1 MGDSY
6 SDSDIDQSVLIDTDQ
21 FANDQLL
28 SKLILLLPTL
38 QEIPQET
45 FSQHDLRGN
54 CDGKAKIITDHM
66 YALHVAYLFWKRNRK
81 LDEAIPLIIQKSIE
95 VIKPKVK
102 ENRKLL
108 RSFVQKRL
116 TEFSLKVSMLVY
128 INLYYILSGS
138 WVSSV
143 RYV

>member
-1 MGDSY
+1 
-6 SDSDIDQSVLIDTDQ
+6 
-21 FANDQLL
+21 
-28 SKLILLLPTL
+28 
-38 QEIPQET
+38 
-45 FSQHDLRGN
+45 
-54 CDGKAKIITDHM
+54 M

-81 LDEAIPLIIQKSIE
+81 LDEAIPLITQKSIE